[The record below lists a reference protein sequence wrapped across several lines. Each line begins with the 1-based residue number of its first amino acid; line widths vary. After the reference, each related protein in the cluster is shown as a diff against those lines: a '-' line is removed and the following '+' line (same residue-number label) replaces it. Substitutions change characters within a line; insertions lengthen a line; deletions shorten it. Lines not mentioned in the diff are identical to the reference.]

1 MVISFRVHP
10 PMIQARLQVPM
21 EEQLHLVV
29 LVLIT
34 NGSLQ
39 QTEQFGQIFLVR
51 QTQPSIQT
59 PLALLLILEE
69 PLFVQWEA

>member
-1 MVISFRVHP
+1 
-10 PMIQARLQVPM
+10 MIQARLQVPM

-59 PLALLLILEE
+59 PLALLRIIEE